1 VTLKVRAGLPLLR
14 LRSLVE
20 SFERSLAG
28 RRERAAFRVVE
39 YSIQSDHAH
48 FVIEADTADDLAA

>member
-1 VTLKVRAGLPLLR
+1 M
-14 LRSLVE
+14 E